1 MDPRRMK
8 TFPLLVANPPFRRAG
23 KFILDL
29 VLAWIAWTV
38 AVHTLAH
45 GDTVARN
52 AVWYWMM
59 MAATANALFQLSRQH
74 YRAFGFG
81 DGIRLGLA
89 LLALLAGA
97 LVSAV
102 TIPEPPMALDIPT
115 RAVLLTAFLWL
126 ALRAAVRAI
135 NERADLPADDA
146 PVQRTLIVGAGKAG
160 VLVAQELKRHR
171 SLGARVVGF
180 VDDALDK
187 QGLLIQGTPVLG
199 TCDLIPHLVAVKSID
214 QVILAIPS
222 APGKVIRSLT
232 ERLRPLPVT
241 VRTVPGVFD
250 LLGTR
255 DWKPVLQNV
264 SIEDLLRRE
273 PIALDQSALKE
284 ALDDQVVLITGAGG
298 SIGGELARQVA
309 QFKPARIILLGRG
322 ENSLWETERSLR
334 SAFPNQ
340 SITLALC
347 DIRNEVRLNQVFD
360 HWKPAVVLHA
370 AAHKH
375 VPYLEA
381 HPAEAVDN
389 NVFGTRNVLEACLR
403 TGVGTFVNI
412 STDKA
417 VNPTNV
423 LGATKRLAECLVLD
437 AAVRAPEGGHYAS
450 VRFGNVLGSRG
461 SVVPIFRQQIQAGG
475 PITVTHPDMTRY
487 FMTIP
492 EASQLVLQAGLL
504 GETGRVY
511 VLDMGEPVKI
521 LDLAK
526 DMVRL
531 SGLDE
536 DQEIDIE
543 FTGLRPGEKLFEE
556 LFTDSEARQ
565 SRVHP
570 KVFDGEPERVD
581 SAALKEGL
589 EALAKASALPEGDRQ
604 REHLLL
610 LKRLVPTYAPSRN
623 GLGKFEE
630 GSQAGQRAVQPLMTG
645 TKPH

>member
-1 MDPRRMK
+1 MK
-8 TFPLLVANPPFRRAG
+8 TLIRFLANPSVRRSG
-23 KFILDL
+23 KFALDL
-29 VLAWIAWTV
+29 ALAWCAWFF

-74 YRAFGFG
+74 YRTFGFG

-89 LLALLAGA
+89 LLILLVGA
-97 LVSAV
+97 LVSAA
-102 TIPEPPMALDIPT
+102 TIPEPSMGLDIPT
-115 RAVLLTAFLWL
+115 RAVLLTGLLWL
-126 ALRAAVRAI
+126 ALRSAVRAV
-135 NERADLPADDA
+135 NDRADLPDEDV
-146 PVQRTLIVGAGKAG
+146 PTLRTLIIGAGKAG

-171 SLGARVVGF
+171 ALGAKVVGF
-180 VDDALDK
+180 VDDAMDK
-187 QGLLIQGTPVLG
+187 QGVLIQGTPVLG
-199 TCDLIPHLVAVKSID
+199 TSELIGHIVEAKSID
-214 QVILAIPS
+214 QVIFAIPS
-222 APGKVIRSLT
+222 APGSVVRALT
-232 ERLRPLPVT
+232 ERLRPLPVK
-241 VRTVPGVFD
+241 VKTVPGVFD
-250 LLGTR
+250 LLGNRT
-255 DWKPVLQNV
+255 WKPVLQDI

-284 ALDDQVVLITGAGG
+284 VIEDQVVLITGAGG

-309 QFKPARIILLGRG
+309 HFRPARIIILGRG

-334 SAFPNQ
+334 RDFPNQ
-340 SITLALC
+340 SISLALC
-347 DIRNEVRLNQVFD
+347 DIRNELRLNQVFD
-360 HWKPAVVLHA
+360 QWTPAVVLHA

-375 VPYLEA
+375 VPYLES

-403 TGVGTFVNI
+403 TGVRTFVNI

-437 AAVRAPEGGHYAS
+437 AATRAPEGGRYAS

-461 SVVPIFRQQIQAGG
+461 SVVPIFRQQIQQGG
-475 PITVTHPDMTRY
+475 PLTVTHPDMTRY

-531 SGLDE
+531 SGLEEGQDL
-536 DQEIDIE
+536 DIE
-543 FTGLRPGEKLFEE
+543 FTGLRPGEKLYEE
-556 LFTDSEARQ
+556 LFTDREVRQ

-570 KVFDGEPERVD
+570 KVFDGEPEKVD
-581 SAALKEGL
+581 SVALLRGL
-589 EALAKASALPEGDRQ
+589 DALAKASALPEGDRQ
-604 REHLLL
+604 REYLHW
-610 LKRLVPTYAPSRN
+610 LKDLVPTYAPSRN
-623 GLGKFEE
+623 GLGKYEE
-630 GSQAGQRAVQPLMTG
+630 QASGGLRVVHPLRPGGRAV
-645 TKPH
+645 

>member
-1 MDPRRMK
+1 MK

-23 KFILDL
+23 KFALDL
-29 VLAWIAWTV
+29 GLAWIAWTV

-74 YRAFGFG
+74 YRTFGFG
-81 DGIRLGLA
+81 DGVRLGLA
-89 LLALLAGA
+89 LLALLIGA
-97 LVSAV
+97 LASAA

-135 NERADLPADDA
+135 NERADLPADDT
-146 PVQRTLIVGAGKAG
+146 PIRRTLIVGAGKAG
-160 VLVAQELKRHR
+160 VLVGQELKRHR
-171 SLGARVVGF
+171 SLGAQVVGF

-187 QGLLIQGTPVLG
+187 QGVLIQGTPVLG
-199 TCDLIPHLVAVKSID
+199 TCDLIPHLVMAKAID

-222 APGKVIRSLT
+222 ASGSVIRALT
-232 ERLRPLPVT
+232 EQLRPLPVT
-241 VRTVPGVFD
+241 VKTVPGVFD

-255 DWKPVLQNV
+255 TWKPVLQNV

-284 ALDDQVVLITGAGG
+284 VLDDQVVLITGAGG
-298 SIGGELARQVA
+298 SIGGELARQAA
-309 QFKPARIILLGRG
+309 QFNPARIVLLGRG

-347 DIRNEVRLNQVFD
+347 DIRNETRLNQVFD

-375 VPYLEA
+375 VPYLES

-417 VNPTNV
+417 VNPANV

-437 AAVRAPEGGHYAS
+437 AAARAPEGGHYAS

-475 PITVTHPDMTRY
+475 PLTVTHPDMTRY

-531 SGLDE
+531 SGLDG
-536 DQEIDIE
+536 DQEIEIE

-556 LFTDSEARQ
+556 LFTDREIRQ

-581 SAALKEGL
+581 SEALREGL
-589 EALAKASALPEGDRQ
+589 EALAQASLLPEGERQ
-604 REHLLL
+604 REHLALL
-610 LKRLVPTYAPSRN
+610 RRLVPTYTPSRN
-623 GLGKFEE
+623 GLGKFED
-630 GSQAGQRAVQPLMTG
+630 GTLPAQRSVQPLKTG
-645 TKPH
+645 PKAI